1 MYYYKVVDPTTE
13 GVIHIVCKHIGG
25 GEGSSQMRKIAYKG
39 VGGEGDSMLR
49 AYAKKFFLTTKS
61 QNFSFF
67 VQKSYYIAIYYCV

>member
-13 GVIHIVCKHIGG
+13 GVIHIVRKHKGG
-25 GEGSSQMRKIAYKG
+25 GEGSSQMFKIAYKRG
-39 VGGEGDSMLR
+39 KGDSRLR
-49 AYAKKFFLTTKS
+49 AYAKKFSLTTKS